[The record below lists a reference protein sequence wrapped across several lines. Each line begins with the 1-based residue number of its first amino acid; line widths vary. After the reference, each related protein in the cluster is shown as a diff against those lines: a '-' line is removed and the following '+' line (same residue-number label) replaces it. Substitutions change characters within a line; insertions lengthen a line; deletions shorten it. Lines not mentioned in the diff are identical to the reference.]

1 MLKRISHGLWLDMMK
16 KSYTTTNHGRS
27 YVHVHFIVFELI
39 LTYKLALIY
48 LENLVCKAIICFM
61 NGRYQCRLQLLLN
74 VRKKTLQFRCSYA
87 SLFVATV

>member
-27 YVHVHFIVFELI
+27 YIHFIVFELI
-39 LTYKLALIY
+39 LTYKLALIC

-74 VRKKTLQFRCSYA
+74 VRKKLDSSDVLMHLC
-87 SLFVATV
+87 L